1 MAQAITPSMS
11 EGRRQALERRRAQ
24 ALKGRAIP
32 SARPAGAQSVA
43 RPSAAAAGGQP
54 QAQAAISAPPQK
66 SQQVQR
72 STPAASSTG
81 RAASVARRQAMTS
94 RGKVG
99 IAMRSDAERTRAE
112 TARARPIERKADK
125 DDCGCGGRKEAKEV
139 GGVGVP
145 ANNGGMS
152 SSIARPASKVK
163 AATPRRN
170 IGQPEGR
177 QLAQA
182 RRRMLAEKGRT
193 ALSQTDRA
201 RSPAE
206 RARHLNPDLNGR
218 ELAREVRS
226 ERSRSGDRGRKSSA
240 PSGRQRPAAGGAEDA
255 PWKVGSSQT
264 AQGQTATGTQVGRG
278 QRRTG
283 DELSSCRGITGTEY
297 LAADIFREFC
307 QTDLVPNP
315 SKASL
320 TKTAAGLPVT
330 GTEVG
335 RSTKVTGNEAG
346 NCKRVTGNEYLPAGQ
361 VSEFC
366 GTAPQPAPAKVTT
379 TRTGSGRQVSGSN
392 IDRPSR
398 MSGMEAGAG
407 RATTG
412 TSYTSP
418 QRPSGAKASPL
429 KVGVTSTLRGGQVTG
444 TLLGRNERVTGNEP
458 GSCRQVTGDEYIG
471 EEQYQ
476 AFCGTAP
483 RPEAPKFGVSET
495 IKGKVVTGTQAG
507 RGERVTGDEPGTSK
521 TVTPYACTEIY
532 REYCAPGAGDT
543 APAHNRAGRTMPGMP
558 LVGLQQGIGGKMTG
572 ERKGANEAITGP
584 SYGQDQFAQSGGG
597 LGAVPG
603 NPDFPQSLDG
613 TPWAATFS
621 VSTPAREAQ
630 RARRLSGVTGTRYEQ
645 GHITGPFV
653 MGEGKITGTED
664 FRFGGP
670 ERAAPIAPSAAP
682 VAAGEGPI
690 AP

>member
-54 QAQAAISAPPQK
+54 QAQAAKSAPPQK

-177 QLAQA
+177 QLSQA

-264 AQGQTATGTQVGRG
+264 AQGQTVTGTQVGRG
-278 QRRTG
+278 QRLTG
-283 DELSSCRGITGTEY
+283 DELSSCRVITGT
-297 LAADIFREFC
+297 
-307 QTDLVPNP
+307 
-315 SKASL
+315 
-320 TKTAAGLPVT
+320 
-330 GTEVG
+330 
-335 RSTKVTGNEAG
+335 
-346 NCKRVTGNEYLPAGQ
+346 EYLPAGQ
-361 VSEFC
+361 VSE
-366 GTAPQPAPAKVTT
+366 
-379 TRTGSGRQVSGSN
+379 
-392 IDRPSR
+392 
-398 MSGMEAGAG
+398 
-407 RATTG
+407 
-412 TSYTSP
+412 Y
-418 QRPSGAKASPL
+418 
-429 KVGVTSTLRGGQVTG
+429 
-444 TLLGRNERVTGNEP
+444 
-458 GSCRQVTGDEYIG
+458 
-471 EEQYQ
+471 
-476 AFCGTAP
+476 CGTAP

-507 RGERVTGDEPGTSK
+507 RGERVTGDEPGTCK
-521 TVTPYACTEIY
+521 TVTGTPYAGTETY

-543 APAHNRAGRTMPGMP
+543 APGHSIRGRTMPGMP
-558 LVGLQQGIGGKMTG
+558 LVGLQQG
-572 ERKGANEAITGP
+572 
-584 SYGQDQFAQSGGG
+584 
-597 LGAVPG
+597 
-603 NPDFPQSLDG
+603 
-613 TPWAATFS
+613 
-621 VSTPAREAQ
+621 
-630 RARRLSGVTGTRYEQ
+630 
-645 GHITGPFV
+645 
-653 MGEGKITGTED
+653 
-664 FRFGGP
+664 
-670 ERAAPIAPSAAP
+670 
-682 VAAGEGPI
+682 
-690 AP
+690 

>member
-54 QAQAAISAPPQK
+54 PAQAAKSAPPQK
-66 SQQVQR
+66 SQQMQR

-145 ANNGGMS
+145 ASNGGMS

-177 QLAQA
+177 QMSKA

-201 RSPAE
+201 RSPAA

-226 ERSRSGDRGRKSSA
+226 ERSRSGDRGRKSRA

-255 PWKVGSSQT
+255 PWKVGSSQP
-264 AQGQTATGTQVGRG
+264 AQGQTVTGTQVGRG
-278 QRRTG
+278 QRLPG
-283 DELSSCRGITGTEY
+283 DELSSCRVITGTEY

-307 QTDLVPNP
+307 QTYMVPTP
-315 SKASL
+315 SKVSL

-346 NCKRVTGNEYLPAGQ
+346 NCT
-361 VSEFC
+361 
-366 GTAPQPAPAKVTT
+366 
-379 TRTGSGRQVSGSN
+379 
-392 IDRPSR
+392 
-398 MSGMEAGAG
+398 
-407 RATTG
+407 
-412 TSYTSP
+412 
-418 QRPSGAKASPL
+418 
-429 KVGVTSTLRGGQVTG
+429 
-444 TLLGRNERVTGNEP
+444 
-458 GSCRQVTGDEYIG
+458 
-471 EEQYQ
+471 
-476 AFCGTAP
+476 
-483 RPEAPKFGVSET
+483 
-495 IKGKVVTGTQAG
+495 
-507 RGERVTGDEPGTSK
+507 RVTGDEPGTRK
-521 TVTPYACTEIY
+521 TVTGTPYAGTEIY

-543 APAHNRAGRTMPGMP
+543 APARGRAGRTMPGMP

-630 RARRLSGVTGTRYEQ
+630 RARRLSSVTGTRYEQ

-670 ERAAPIAPSAAP
+670 ERAAPVAPSAAP
-682 VAAGEGPI
+682 MSAGEGPTGL
-690 AP
+690 

>member
-43 RPSAAAAGGQP
+43 SPSAAAAGGQP
-54 QAQAAISAPPQK
+54 QAQAAKSAPPQK

-177 QLAQA
+177 QLSQA

-201 RSPAE
+201 RSLAE

-240 PSGRQRPAAGGAEDA
+240 PSGRQRPAGGVSDA

-264 AQGQTATGTQVGRG
+264 AQGQTVTGTQVGRG
-278 QRRTG
+278 QRLTG
-283 DELSSCRGITGTEY
+283 DELSSCRVITGTEY

-307 QTDLVPNP
+307 QTDMVPNP
-315 SKASL
+315 SKVAF
-320 TKTAAGLPVT
+320 TQPAAGLSVT

-335 RSTKVTGNEAG
+335 RRTKVTGNEVG
-346 NCKRVTGNEYLPAGQ
+346 NCTRVTGNEYLPADQ
-361 VSEFC
+361 
-366 GTAPQPAPAKVTT
+366 
-379 TRTGSGRQVSGSN
+379 
-392 IDRPSR
+392 
-398 MSGMEAGAG
+398 
-407 RATTG
+407 
-412 TSYTSP
+412 
-418 QRPSGAKASPL
+418 
-429 KVGVTSTLRGGQVTG
+429 LR
-444 TLLGRNERVTGNEP
+444 
-458 GSCRQVTGDEYIG
+458 
-471 EEQYQ
+471 
-476 AFCGTAP
+476 
-483 RPEAPKFGVSET
+483 
-495 IKGKVVTGTQAG
+495 
-507 RGERVTGDEPGTSK
+507 
-521 TVTPYACTEIY
+521 
-532 REYCAPGAGDT
+532 
-543 APAHNRAGRTMPGMP
+543 
-558 LVGLQQGIGGKMTG
+558 
-572 ERKGANEAITGP
+572 
-584 SYGQDQFAQSGGG
+584 
-597 LGAVPG
+597 
-603 NPDFPQSLDG
+603 
-613 TPWAATFS
+613 
-621 VSTPAREAQ
+621 
-630 RARRLSGVTGTRYEQ
+630 
-645 GHITGPFV
+645 
-653 MGEGKITGTED
+653 
-664 FRFGGP
+664 
-670 ERAAPIAPSAAP
+670 
-682 VAAGEGPI
+682 
-690 AP
+690 

>member
-1 MAQAITPSMS
+1 
-11 EGRRQALERRRAQ
+11 
-24 ALKGRAIP
+24 
-32 SARPAGAQSVA
+32 
-43 RPSAAAAGGQP
+43 
-54 QAQAAISAPPQK
+54 
-66 SQQVQR
+66 
-72 STPAASSTG
+72 
-81 RAASVARRQAMTS
+81 
-94 RGKVG
+94 
-99 IAMRSDAERTRAE
+99 MRSDAERPRAE
-112 TARARPIERKADK
+112 SARARPIERKADK
-125 DDCGCGGRKEAKEV
+125 DGCGCGGRKEVKEV
-139 GGVGVP
+139 GGASVP
-145 ANNGGMS
+145 ASDGGMP
-152 SSIARPASKVK
+152 SSIARPSSKVK
-163 AATPRRN
+163 NGVTRRN

-177 QLAQA
+177 QLSQA
-182 RRRMLAEKGRT
+182 RRRLLAQKGRT
-193 ALSQTDRA
+193 ALAQTDRA
-201 RSPAE
+201 RSPVE

-218 ELAREVRS
+218 DLAREIRS
-226 ERSRSGDRGRKSSA
+226 ERSRGGDRGRNKSSA
-240 PSGRQRPAAGGAEDA
+240 PSGRQRPGAGGIVGAA
-255 PWKVGSSQT
+255 PSKVGISQT
-264 AQGQTATGTQVGRG
+264 AQGQTVTGMQVGRS
-278 QRRTG
+278 QRLTG
-283 DELSSCRGITGTEY
+283 DELSTCRVITGTEY

-307 QTDLVPNP
+307 QTDMVPNP
-315 SKASL
+315 SKVAF
-320 TKTAAGLPVT
+320 TKTAAGLSVT

-335 RSTKVTGNEAG
+335 RSTKVTGNEVG
-346 NCKRVTGNEYLPAGQ
+346 NCTRVTGNEYLPADQ
-361 VSEFC
+361 LSEFC
-366 GTAPQPAPAKVTT
+366 GISPPSAPAKITT

-398 MSGMEAGAG
+398 MTGMEAGAG

-412 TSYTSP
+412 TAYTSP
-418 QRPSGAKASPL
+418 QRPSGAKASPI

-507 RGERVTGDEPGTSK
+507 RGERVTGDEPGTCK
-521 TVTPYACTEIY
+521 TVTGTPYAGTETY
-532 REYCAPGAGDT
+532 REYCAPGAGVT
-543 APAHNRAGRTMPGMP
+543 APARGRVMPAKP
-558 LVGLQQGIGGKMTG
+558 LTGLLQGIGGKMAS
-572 ERKGANEAITGP
+572 ERNGANEAITGT

-613 TPWAATFS
+613 TPWAETFS

-682 VAAGEGPI
+682 VSAGEGPT
-690 AP
+690 APRSNITGEGMDTGLRITGNDWGRNERVTGTEGRSAMQRTPTRRGASVGPMGMMARREEQEKPPAEAVPSRVTGSSGNTEKGAFVTVSGGARG